1 MSLSVGS
8 GSPYI
13 ATPPTSDPAKTGGA
27 GSTQKTTGPGKSL
40 TLDNS
45 KGNSGGSSGPRLG
58 QGAPQIDEPLI
69 DLSNVDW
76 SKLASTLLTVGEFSF
91 ASFGFISSLIS
102 EATTSPDLKKLASFV
117 DNFYQNR
124 ETYEGK
130 PVQLLELEKAGISR
144 SFIEAQGYKIYYTG
158 GLGEFV
164 VWGDIKRT
172 ADTYDKKD
180 VLAPLEASI
189 DGLVKT
195 LKTLFPD
202 SVFVKDLTANLAT
215 LKSIFTEAITSYLTT
230 GTVTL
235 SANSTGKL
243 VAILGMI
250 MQDAFRALGLDT
262 ELTKVLQHQPFPGL
276 SASQSQLMTQ
286 LLTGS
291 VSLVCIGVA
300 GSISNNS
307 TAAMDAVIKQFG
319 LTTTSGT
326 AEGAF
331 LGILK
336 NFITGSGQLSA
347 EDQKALLALFNP
359 SSTPNISSL
368 ATQTAGVFLHLLANF
383 GTTVYADIKNRIE
396 TLNQPPTSTDSY
408 EYDLSDAY
416 ATA

>member
-1 MSLSVGS
+1 M
-8 GSPYI
+8 
-13 ATPPTSDPAKTGGA
+13 
-27 GSTQKTTGPGKSL
+27 
-40 TLDNS
+40 
-45 KGNSGGSSGPRLG
+45 
-58 QGAPQIDEPLI
+58 
-69 DLSNVDW
+69 
-76 SKLASTLLTVGEFSF
+76 
-91 ASFGFISSLIS
+91 
-102 EATTSPDLKKLASFV
+102 
-117 DNFYQNR
+117 
-124 ETYEGK
+124 
-130 PVQLLELEKAGISR
+130 PVQLEALEKAGISR
-144 SFIEAQGYKIYYTG
+144 SFIEAQGYKIHYTA

-202 SVFVKDLTANLAT
+202 SVFVKDLTANLTT

-250 MQDAFRALGLDT
+250 MQDTFRALGLDT

-307 TAAMDAVIKQFG
+307 TAAMDAVIKQFA
-319 LTTTSGT
+319 LTTTEGT
-326 AEGAF
+326 AEGTI

-336 NFITGSGQLSA
+336 DYITNGSLSA
-347 EDQKALLALFNP
+347 EDQKALLSLFNP
-359 SSTPNISSL
+359 SATPNVTTL
-368 ATQTAGVFLHLLANF
+368 ATQTAGIFITLLGNF
-383 GTTVYADIKNRIE
+383 GTTVYTDIKNRIE
-396 TLNQPPTSTDSY
+396 SLNQPAPEADPY
-408 EYDLSDAY
+408 EYNPDTEY
-416 ATA
+416 APA